1 VMRPKNRT
9 TEPPVMQQRG
19 SSFFFLRTCKE
30 AIRFKFMVPLQAKSA
45 GIEQRHLK
53 EGVLSERRAFPGSWG
68 PAKVF
73 LGPVRREA
81 PPPHPLHETLALEV
95 LGPEKTK
102 RWRKRP
108 SAPVERRASR
118 RTRKLTGR
126 VKRGEALQIRPR
138 SGLPLSLSL
147 SPWSDLLSEAGECES
162 PEEAE
167 EGVFSLCPFLG
178 SGGEGKLQAS
188 KFRSRHCTV
197 GYAK

>member
-30 AIRFKFMVPLQAKSA
+30 AIRFKFMVPLQEKSA
-45 GIEQRHLK
+45 GIERRHLK

-108 SAPVERRASR
+108 SAPVESKSLKKDSEAHRSR
-118 RTRKLTGR
+118 EA
-126 VKRGEALQIRPR
+126 RGGATDPTAIWAP
-138 SGLPLSLSL
+138 SLSLSL
-147 SPWSDLLSEAGECES
+147 
-162 PEEAE
+162 
-167 EGVFSLCPFLG
+167 V
-178 SGGEGKLQAS
+178 
-188 KFRSRHCTV
+188 RSV
-197 GYAK
+197 E